1 LILLLTPVFFGSVQ
15 STNKDTA
22 SESYGFL
29 VPLPAG
35 NDTTQETIVNGDVR
49 NMINDLL
56 REHIPVYWAA
66 TDFSADTK
74 EINDESVIR
83 TNTYPKGTFIIP
95 FSSDTNITALTTAI
109 IHDYNTTSEIDQE
122 NTITVPVYYL
132 VNPLTTSAYPLNEPK
147 IVQHLGVPTRYGWPC
162 YLQIAEAGGFLTM
175 EFLLDNETSLQL
187 NNNDFNVFMWPY
199 DPRPGSTFEQL
210 KSLSNT
216 QANNAIRMFVRNGG
230 GYIGSCYGAIAGSS
244 GLLLPTPFISLLH
257 AYNPN
262 LPCFPPCISLS
273 LSDSFMNQKKILE
286 TSLFVATTTITD
298 TNHPLS
304 YGLNHT
310 VKEFFEGPWFIWLGK
325 NSQQIATI
333 QNLENGSEGDPN
345 VIPMR
350 NKVLNTPSWV
360 TSRFGMGNVVLF
372 STHPE
377 FINNISLIFDN
388 IHWDGD
394 PYYGRRIIYN
404 ALFYATSQER
414 TQIITSVGFPI
425 SSLDAF
431 GEKTINVPLSDSW
444 EHILNE
450 TKTRIQRLNT
460 NLSILQ
466 NNTQNV
472 STITSDYINDTFIIL
487 NGHRLSAYPYY
498 FCDIYTDYNTKAL
511 ATLEKLEQIYPL
523 VNNSNKSTNQQI
535 QNLTTE
541 LSNRL
546 QHMEDLIVTVNSI
559 EQRILAT
566 FQNPQ
571 PSHYLEPIIALQLRA
586 LCSTFEIGLKY
597 VPQMYMESLK
607 LLRHLWYTYEASLA
621 IQ

>member
-1 LILLLTPVFFGSVQ
+1 
-15 STNKDTA
+15 
-22 SESYGFL
+22 
-29 VPLPAG
+29 
-35 NDTTQETIVNGDVR
+35 
-49 NMINDLL
+49 MINDLL

-66 TDFSADTK
+66 TDFTADTK
-74 EINDESVIR
+74 EINDEGVIR
-83 TNTYPKGTFIIP
+83 TDTHPKGTFVIP

-109 IHDYNTTSEIDQE
+109 IHDYNTTSEIEQE
-122 NTITVPVYYL
+122 NTIHVPVYYL
-132 VNPLTTSAYPLNEPK
+132 VNPLTISAYPLTEPK
-147 IVQHLGVPTRYGWPC
+147 IVQHLGVPTRYSWPC

-175 EFLLDNETSLQL
+175 EFLLDNETSVQL

-199 DPRPGSTFEQL
+199 DPLPGSILEQL

-244 GLLLPTPFISLLH
+244 GLLFPTPFISLLR

-273 LSDSFMNQKKILE
+273 ISDSFMNQKKIIE

-310 VKEFFEGPWFIWLGK
+310 MKEFFEGPWFIWLGK

-333 QNLENGSEGDPN
+333 QNLENGSESDPN
-345 VIPMR
+345 SILLR

-377 FINNISLIFDN
+377 FTNNISLIFDN

-404 ALFYATSQER
+404 ALFYATSQEGA
-414 TQIITSVGFPI
+414 QIITSMGFPI

-431 GEKTINVPLSDSW
+431 GEKTMNVHFSDSW
-444 EHILNE
+444 EHVLNE

-466 NNTQNV
+466 NNTEEV
-472 STITSDYINDTFIIL
+472 STITSDYINMSFIIL

-498 FCDIYTDYNTKAL
+498 FCDIYSEYCEKAIGII
-511 ATLEKLEQIYPL
+511 EKLEQFHPL
-523 VNNSNKSTNQQI
+523 VNYSNNSTNQQI
-535 QNLTTE
+535 QNLTAE
-541 LSNRL
+541 LSDRL
-546 QHMEDLIVTVNSI
+546 QHMEDLMTNVNII
-559 EQRILAT
+559 EQRIIDA
-566 FQNPQ
+566 FQKPAV
-571 PSHYLEPIIALQLRA
+571 SHIQEPFVAFELRR

-597 VPQMYMESLK
+597 VPQIYFEALK

-621 IQ
+621 MQ